1 VSAYADELKR
11 AKRKPLKTNNMN
23 ELKLTIEE
31 MQLGYM
37 EAKVQQLNPNV
48 TDRNP
53 NDHGYDTEEE
63 LFDKLIQLSPITN
76 VPFIMN
82 RISARQRADFW
93 DRVRVVN
100 AYELDGMSERE
111 YMVTLKKELYTQ
123 YLRNQ

>member
-1 VSAYADELKR
+1 
-11 AKRKPLKTNNMN
+11 MN

>member
-1 VSAYADELKR
+1 
-11 AKRKPLKTNNMN
+11 MN

-63 LFDKLIQLSPITN
+63 LFDKLIQLSPINN
-76 VPFIMN
+76 VPFIMH
-82 RISARQRADFW
+82 RLSARQRADFW

-100 AYELDGMSERE
+100 AYEYDGMSERE